1 MARSHKNILHSKRTQ
16 VNGVSMYARLAV
28 DASPPTAPAIVLV
41 HGLSVSSRYMVP
53 TAERLAPYYRVYVP
67 DLPGFGKSAKP
78 LHILSVPE
86 LADALAAW
94 MQEVEVPPAL
104 LLGHS
109 LGSQIVVNFALRYPE
124 RITHAILAGPTMDPN
139 ARTIHQAAFH
149 LLLDT
154 PYEPLPYFPL
164 LTREYLTAGFSRTIR
179 TLQYS
184 FADHMEDHLSKVHIP
199 SLVIRGDHDPIASQD
214 WTKEVHRLLP
224 HSELVILPNAGH
236 AINCNSPE
244 KLVAIIR
251 SFLPD

>member
-1 MARSHKNILHSKRTQ
+1 MAHTHKNILHSTWTR
-16 VNGVSMYARLAV
+16 VNGIKMHARLAI
-28 DASPPTAPAIVLV
+28 DIAPRTAPAIVLV

-78 LHILSVPE
+78 AHILDIPGLVTA
-86 LADALAAW
+86 LADW
-94 MQEVEVPPAL
+94 MQEMEVPPAL

-124 RITHAILAGPTMDPN
+124 RITHAILAGPTMEPD
-139 ARTIHQAAFH
+139 ARTIHQAAFR

-164 LTREYLTAGFSRTIR
+164 LTREYLAAGLSRTIR

-184 FADHMEDHLSKVHIP
+184 FADHMEDHLPNMHTP
-199 SLVIRGDHDPIASQD
+199 SLVIRGAHDPIAPQE
-214 WTKEVHRLLP
+214 WAKEVHRLLP
-224 HSELVILPNAGH
+224 HSELIALPGAGH
-236 AINCNSPE
+236 AVNCNSPE
-244 KLVAIIR
+244 KLAAIIR